1 MNVAKSL
8 LIVDDDPV
16 IRDIIKSALETDYCV
31 LEADCYEEAVR
42 LAEQPMD
49 FAIID
54 YILPDRDGFEVLR
67 ALRER
72 YPALPAVI
80 MTGHS
85 DENIVIKAIRS
96 TVADYIK
103 KPLNLA
109 YLRLRVSQILR
120 AAQGNKPLVD
130 AQSSEESILE
140 GVAGYIEGNY
150 MKNITLDQLSRM
162 ACMNRFKFCRA
173 FKKKFGRSFVSYTNK
188 VRIERAGDLLKN
200 TDLSIIDVAYLAGYQ
215 SVVHFGRIF
224 KRVHGIAPR
233 EYRSRLRHRP

>member
-1 MNVAKSL
+1 MNAAKSL

-16 IRDIIKSALETDYCV
+16 IRDIIKSALEMDYCV

-42 LAEQPMD
+42 LAAQPID

-72 YPALPAVI
+72 YPALPTVM

-85 DENIVIKAIRS
+85 NENIVIRAIRS

-120 AAQGNKPLVD
+120 
-130 AQSSEESILE
+130 E
-140 GVAGYIEGNY
+140 
-150 MKNITLDQLSRM
+150 T
-162 ACMNRFKFCRA
+162 
-173 FKKKFGRSFVSYTNK
+173 
-188 VRIERAGDLLKN
+188 
-200 TDLSIIDVAYLAGYQ
+200 
-215 SVVHFGRIF
+215 
-224 KRVHGIAPR
+224 
-233 EYRSRLRHRP
+233 